1 MKVGIPDRPST
12 IEDVYLYEEYLQVSI
27 VIIGAR
33 ASNRK
38 VYTGSPK
45 FEDKIFLYHSGE
57 PPNTHFDTIVKVN
70 GLLNKSYYCD
80 YCDKGFQNRNGHK
93 CAKWCNVCGRDNCE
107 GRVNLAHVLTAIK
120 FADHQTALQNT
131 EKGKE
136 GREV

>member
-1 MKVGIPDRPST
+1 MWNKKFPGEASARAYNKMRDGRCNHQRDEAIALKNQVGIPDRPGT

-38 VYTGSPK
+38 VYPGSPK
-45 FEDKIFLYHSGE
+45 FEDKIFLYHSGK

-80 YCDKGFQNRNGHK
+80 YCDKGF
-93 CAKWCNVCGRDNCE
+93 
-107 GRVNLAHVLTAIK
+107 
-120 FADHQTALQNT
+120 
-131 EKGKE
+131 
-136 GREV
+136 

>member
-1 MKVGIPDRPST
+1 M
-12 IEDVYLYEEYLQVSI
+12 
-27 VIIGAR
+27 IIGAR

-38 VYTGSPK
+38 VYPGSPK

-57 PPNTHFDTIVKVN
+57 LPNTHFDTIVKVN

-107 GRVNLAHVLTAIK
+107 EKGKLGPCPDCNKICRS
-120 FADHQTALQNT
+120 QETALQNT
-131 EKGKE
+131 KKGKE